1 MLGIYECV
9 AGGWS
14 EEDWMTMFPHPV
26 GQPTWQQLAVD
37 DNEGFDY
44 NNVYMSPENLD
55 TWTVRMN
62 NLIRVMLPVD
72 TQHVD
77 LQGHNILQNL
87 QADEPWDNAA
97 GLASV
102 HAAAL
107 ARLLAMS
114 EADRAVYTIQNFHG
128 DTWQEQ
134 VDLVTHLEC
143 KWRNIGF
150 GMQDYFE
157 ENGRW

>member
-1 MLGIYECV
+1 MNV
-9 AGGWS
+9 
-14 EEDWMTMFPHPV
+14 EDLNIW
-26 GQPTWQQLAVD
+26 
-37 DNEGFDY
+37 N
-44 NNVYMSPENLD
+44 
-55 TWTVRMN
+55 VRMN
-62 NLIRVMLPVD
+62 KLIHVMLSAD

-87 QADEPWDNAA
+87 QADDPWDNAA

-102 HAAAL
+102 HSAAL

-114 EADRAVYTIQNFHG
+114 ESDRAVYNVQYWQG
-128 DTWQEQ
+128 DTWQAQ

-157 ENGRW
+157 ENGPWW

>member
-1 MLGIYECV
+1 
-9 AGGWS
+9 
-14 EEDWMTMFPHPV
+14 MFPHPV
-26 GQPTWQQLAVD
+26 GQPTRQQLARD
-37 DNEGFDY
+37 DDED
-44 NNVYMSPENLD
+44 LD
-55 TWTVRMN
+55 FNDVHMGVEDLDIWTVRMN
-62 NLIRVMLPVD
+62 NLIHVMLSVD

-77 LQGHNILQNL
+77 LQGHNTLQNL

-114 EADRAVYTIQNFHG
+114 EADRAVYTVQYRHG

-157 ENGRW
+157 ENGPWG

>member
-1 MLGIYECV
+1 
-9 AGGWS
+9 
-14 EEDWMTMFPHPV
+14 MTMFPHPV
-26 GQPTWQQLAVD
+26 GQPTWQQLAED
-37 DNEGFDY
+37 DDEDLYFDTIH
-44 NNVYMSPENLD
+44 MGAEDLD
-55 TWTVRMN
+55 IWMACMN
-62 NLIRVMLPVD
+62 NLIHVMLSVD

-77 LQGHNILQNL
+77 LQGHNTLQNL

-107 ARLLAMS
+107 ARLLAMCES
-114 EADRAVYTIQNFHG
+114 DRAVYTIQNYHG

-157 ENGRW
+157 ENGPW

>member
-1 MLGIYECV
+1 
-9 AGGWS
+9 
-14 EEDWMTMFPHPV
+14 MFPHPV
-26 GQPTWQQLAVD
+26 GQPTRQQLTE
-37 DNEGFDY
+37 DNDEDINFNDVQMGGEDFHI
-44 NNVYMSPENLD
+44 
-55 TWTVRMN
+55 WTVRMN
-62 NLIRVMLPVD
+62 NLIHMMLLID

-77 LQGHNILQNL
+77 VQGHNVVQNL
-87 QADEPWDNAA
+87 RADEPWLNAA

-114 EADRAVYTIQNFHG
+114 ESDRAVYTIQSYNG

-143 KWRNIGF
+143 KWRNIGL
-150 GMQDYFE
+150 GMQDYHE
-157 ENGRW
+157 DHGLYDYPN